1 LPQAAPSTRLQS
13 ERRFLGHWQDLLWDL
28 GYLGRVRIE
37 CASASASL
45 AHYTDLAGLRV
56 RAELAYLQGP
66 RSALRI
72 LLDRCLGLRGSDAG
86 GPELVIEDNQGRAVT
101 SLRPAPNEGA
111 SAPLWRMLLRS
122 QGVLGRTL
130 APEPPGPRVERPVC
144 DAREGPFA
152 DLERRCQ
159 GLDDGLDLLDLA
171 ELAGLLSLHPA
182 RLRDLGWA
190 IDVDPTLL
198 PCVLAALVDHV
209 VPMRVVLGNDAA
221 VLRLDFAPYLA
232 RLDSG
237 WQTLR
242 SDQGELRL
250 DTRALDSAWIYRP
263 ADRSVRQLRLYD
275 RDGRALAVIAAA
287 PTPDGAE
294 PTVWRTLINALLD

>member
-1 LPQAAPSTRLQS
+1 
-13 ERRFLGHWQDLLWDL
+13 
-28 GYLGRVRIE
+28 
-37 CASASASL
+37 
-45 AHYTDLAGLRV
+45 
-56 RAELAYLQGP
+56 
-66 RSALRI
+66 
-72 LLDRCLGLRGSDAG
+72 
-86 GPELVIEDNQGRAVT
+86 
-101 SLRPAPNEGA
+101 
-111 SAPLWRMLLRS
+111 M
-122 QGVLGRTL
+122 
-130 APEPPGPRVERPVC
+130 
-144 DAREGPFA
+144 
-152 DLERRCQ
+152 
-159 GLDDGLDLLDLA
+159 
-171 ELAGLLSLHPA
+171 
-182 RLRDLGWA
+182 
-190 IDVDPTLL
+190 
-198 PCVLAALVDHV
+198 LAALVDQV